1 MGKVLLYSVPQEIH
15 RKISDM
21 CLTLNF
27 EVKKIPK
34 RRFLQPIGCHAG
46 ALGYDNGITEQSDK
60 DLDEPMLVFYEIN
73 DKQLDV
79 FLAKYKANNIEPISC
94 KAIITKHNIDWNAYE
109 LYKEL
114 TREREALKSIA
125 NIEKK

>member
-1 MGKVLLYSVPQEIH
+1 MVKVLLYSVPQEIH

-46 ALGYDNGITEQSDK
+46 APGYDNGN
-60 DLDEPMLVFYEIN
+60 Y
-73 DKQLDV
+73 
-79 FLAKYKANNIEPISC
+79 
-94 KAIITKHNIDWNAYE
+94 IITNIHGSDY
-109 LYKEL
+109 L
-114 TREREALKSIA
+114 
-125 NIEKK
+125 